1 MFKLF
6 TTIFIFAVAII
17 LGVCVLFDGI
27 DKIDDMQES
36 NNIIKFNTQSQIIKE
51 SYEIAL
57 VENYNMTDNLKIN
70 SQDYVKT
77 LAVGGYIGEI
87 PEYNGERWS
96 SGQIEETVLLQ
107 VAVNT
112 PLSCLLI
119 EQERDVRI
127 KSLQEMPQTAK
138 EINPFGCWK
147 EYSEDLDEYSYIAYQ
162 KLKDI

>member
-6 TTIFIFAVAII
+6 TTIFIFAVAIV
-17 LGVCVLFDGI
+17 LGFCVLFDGI
-27 DKIDDMQES
+27 QKIDGIQES
-36 NNIIKFNTQSQIIKE
+36 SNIIKFNTQSQIIKE

-57 VENYNMTDNLKIN
+57 IENYNMTDNLKIN

-87 PEYNGERWS
+87 PEYNGEKWS
-96 SGQIEETVLLQ
+96 SGQIGNSVLLQ
-107 VAVNT
+107 VSVNT

-127 KSLQEMPQTAK
+127 KSLQEIPKTEEK
-138 EINPFGCWK
+138 INSFGCWK
-147 EYSEDLDEYSYIAYQ
+147 EYSEDLDKYSYIAYQ